1 MMKKIILTCG
11 IALELAAIYY
21 LEKKIFTEGVKR
33 ACEFYNVNT
42 PSEGL
47 IIILEQSKRNH
58 QDKES

>member
-1 MMKKIILTCG
+1 MKKAIILACG
-11 IALELAAIYY
+11 LALEFAASCYWTRQINQA
-21 LEKKIFTEGVKR
+21 VRR

-47 IIILEQSKRNH
+47 IIVLEQSKRNN